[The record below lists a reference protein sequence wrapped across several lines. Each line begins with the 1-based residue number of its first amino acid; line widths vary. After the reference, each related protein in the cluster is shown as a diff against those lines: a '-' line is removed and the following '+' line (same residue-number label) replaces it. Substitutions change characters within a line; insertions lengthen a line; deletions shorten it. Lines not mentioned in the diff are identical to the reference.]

1 MSCLNKVEFGK
12 NNFRQGFSK
21 MKNIYENMYSNDNK
35 VDLIRNPRV
44 LEMVNMIDG
53 LNLKQ
58 KNILDIGCYDGTFLS
73 MIKNKENNFY
83 GLEASNYGCEESLKK
98 GIEVKK
104 FYVNDDEVLPYE
116 NIFFDLVVAGEI
128 IEHIY
133 DTHHLL
139 LEISRILKPG
149 GMFLITTPNV
159 ASFGRRLLLLIG
171 KNPLLEISVSQ
182 GNAGHIRYF
191 TFETLKQILEKNNF
205 QILKSKSDIINFLS
219 RGKPSSKFLA
229 QAFPKFG
236 QSIIYLAEKI

>member
-128 IEHIY
+128 I
-133 DTHHLL
+133 
-139 LEISRILKPG
+139 
-149 GMFLITTPNV
+149 
-159 ASFGRRLLLLIG
+159 
-171 KNPLLEISVSQ
+171 
-182 GNAGHIRYF
+182 
-191 TFETLKQILEKNNF
+191 
-205 QILKSKSDIINFLS
+205 
-219 RGKPSSKFLA
+219 
-229 QAFPKFG
+229 
-236 QSIIYLAEKI
+236 